1 MLGVLITF
9 ILVHVILWAGY
20 ELFFKFYWYIICYG
34 IENKLIDEDIFDTID
49 KMRKL
54 IGGINL

>member
-9 ILVHVILWAGY
+9 ILVHLILWAGY

-34 IENKLIDEDIFDTID
+34 IENKLIDEDVFTVIE
-49 KMRKL
+49 KL
-54 IGGINL
+54 RNITKIIW